1 MEVYIQGKKEL
12 GCGVNQNLSPG
23 NYRIK
28 YHYRELYY
36 LAKKYII
43 NFKIPFFKQKYIFVA

>member
-43 NFKIPFFKQKYIFVA
+43 NFKIPFFKQKYIFV